1 MNSTTSN
8 DTVVTRSVR
17 TFSVAM
23 PGNFED
29 AVASFESKAPPLDG
43 ETFAREVRRAGS
55 WDEIT
60 QWTTSRAPHGF
71 LIYWKN
77 DVRGLMGRAGDT
89 HQAIAYLLGNHITA
103 EKMFRIDPR
112 VMIYAP
118 LRVEISQ
125 VEGGAV
131 MFTAD
136 VPSDMFGGY
145 GSDEIL
151 AVAQGLDTALAALL
165 VELGAVPPG
174 FLAART
180 RVADPADL
188 SGAAAD
194 KAQALE
200 SIVADAEP
208 SFGWVL
214 RQLRWAL
221 DGLAEA
227 EPLAEREKE
236 RDEDF

>member
-1 MNSTTSN
+1 MNSTTR
-8 DTVVTRSVR
+8 DDMVVTRPVR
-17 TFSVAM
+17 TFSVVM

-29 AVASFESKAPPLDG
+29 SVASFESKAPPLDG
-43 ETFAREVRRAGS
+43 EKFAQEVRRTDS

-60 QWTTSRAPHGF
+60 EWTTSRAPHGF
-71 LIYWKN
+71 LVYWKN

-151 AVAQGLDTALAALL
+151 AVAQGLDIALAALL
-165 VELGAVPPG
+165 VELGATPPG
-174 FLAART
+174 FLAAQT

-188 SGAAAD
+188 SGAVAN
-194 KAQALE
+194 KAQELE
-200 SIVADAEP
+200 RIVADAEP
-208 SFGWVL
+208 SVGWAL

-221 DGLAEA
+221 GELAEA
-227 EPLAEREKE
+227 EPLADRERE